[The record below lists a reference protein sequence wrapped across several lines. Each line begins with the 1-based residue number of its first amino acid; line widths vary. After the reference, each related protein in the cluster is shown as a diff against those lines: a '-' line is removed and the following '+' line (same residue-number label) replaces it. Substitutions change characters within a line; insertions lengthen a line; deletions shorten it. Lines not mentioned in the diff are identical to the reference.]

1 MFKSL
6 QKRCWKHDWHITETS
21 NIIQL
26 DSMGY
31 PLMLMIRKCKKCG
44 IGEQVWRDVGAWVL
58 DDKKFKILQWEKV
71 GGKEDVD

>member
-6 QKRCWKHDWHITETS
+6 RKRCCKHHDWHIVETS

-26 DSMGY
+26 DGMGY

-44 IGEQVWRDVGAWVL
+44 IGEQVWRDVGVWVL
-58 DDKKFKILQWEKV
+58 DDKRFKILQWEKV
-71 GGKEDVD
+71 GEEDV

>member
-6 QKRCWKHDWHITETS
+6 RKRCCKHDWHITETS

-44 IGEQVWRDVGAWVL
+44 ISEQVWRDVGVWVL
-58 DDKKFKILQWEKV
+58 DDKKFKILRWVKV
-71 GGKEDVD
+71 GEEDVD